1 MSCFKLFGTAAA
13 LVIAG
18 SIANAEI
25 SVTNLFENINQAIP
39 DGQTTGLS
47 DTRTLSFSDPLFTSV
62 GSVQVTLTIANGY
75 NGDYYA
81 YLVHDNAFAVL
92 LNRVGRTAGNLFGY
106 SDAGM
111 SVTLSAEGEDIHS
124 YQSFTLIPEGG
135 TLTGIWAPDN
145 RESDPL
151 YAMDTDERTTLL
163 DSFVGADPN
172 GTWTLFLADV
182 DFGQQGTLVQW
193 GLVITAIPEPS
204 SWALLML
211 GGIALGT
218 RLLRRRGSQ

>member
-13 LVIAG
+13 LVIAAG
-18 SIANAEI
+18 IANAEV

-92 LNRVGRTAGNLFGY
+92 LNRVGRAAGNLFGY

-111 SVTLSAEGEDIHS
+111 SVTLSAEGEDIHR
-124 YQSFTLIPEGG
+124 YQSFTLIPEEG
-135 TLTGIWAPDN
+135 TLTGTWAPDN

-163 DSFVGADPN
+163 DSLVGTDPN
-172 GTWTLFLADV
+172 GAWTLFLADV

-211 GGIALGT
+211 GGAALGR
-218 RLLRRRGSQ
+218 RLLRRRSSK